1 VCGLGAILDP
11 GAGGA
16 AAGSPGAGPAR
27 PADTPGAGP
36 AAAAATPGARAA
48 APAAAP
54 PTDAAQRLVEA
65 LRHRGPDGDAI
76 RRIGPVVL
84 AHTRL
89 AIIDVEGGDQPLDS
103 EDGRVTAIVNG
114 EIYNHRELRA
124 ALEDRGHRFDTRSDS
139 EVVVHA
145 YEEYGLDCVRR
156 LNGIFAFALWDER
169 RRRLVG
175 ARDQFG
181 VKPLYWWSDGRRV
194 ALASEIGALLAA
206 GFTRPRVDRVAL
218 DHYLACRF
226 VPSPR
231 TLFEGISKLPPAS
244 TLVVE
249 GGATPRVESWR
260 EPPGPHFTG
269 LADDELATQ
278 LAERFTDAV
287 ERQMMSDVPYGA
299 FLSGGVDSAAVVAAM
314 ARRSS
319 EPPTTFTIGFPGHGE
334 TLDERAYA
342 AESARLIGT
351 EHHATAMTESDFLA
365 ELARCVPRLEE
376 PCGIPSAPALLQ
388 LSRFAA
394 ERVKVVLAGQGAD
407 EPHGG
412 YGRHQAA
419 ALLGRLKVVPA
430 TAASPAAAL
439 ARALPRA
446 ASARRAAHL
455 LGGRGD
461 AERLLRLVEITDK
474 RVRAALLRG
483 DERRDGARGS
493 GGQGQAEAER
503 LATARDVL
511 GDVAGRDLLE
521 QALYLDTRMFL
532 PDGILLCNDKMSM
545 AASLELRVPFLDLEL
560 MRFVERIPARSRIRP
575 RAGKRLHRQAMA
587 LVLPPGIADRPK
599 HGFATPYDDWLRR
612 SLGEEVERRYASRP
626 ALAELV
632 DPAAVARLVGEHR
645 RGRSDHK
652 SILYCLLEL
661 SEWHAAFIE
670 APAPAPT

>member
-1 VCGLGAILDP
+1 MCGIGGILDP
-11 GAGGA
+11 AGT
-16 AAGSPGAGPAR
+16 AGPEAV
-27 PADTPGAGP
+27 
-36 AAAAATPGARAA
+36 
-48 APAAAP
+48 
-54 PTDAAQRLVEA
+54 QRIVEA

-89 AIIDVEGGDQPLDS
+89 AIIDVRGGDQPLDS
-103 EDGRVTAIVNG
+103 EDGQITAIVNG
-114 EIYNHRELRA
+114 EIYNHLELRA
-124 ALEDRGHRFDTRSDS
+124 ALERRGHRFATRSDS

-156 LNGIFAFALWDER
+156 LNGIFAFALWDQG
-169 RRRLVG
+169 RRRLVA

-181 VKPLYWWSDGRRV
+181 VKPLYWWSEGTRV

-206 GFTRPRVDRVAL
+206 GLTSARIDRVAL

-226 VPSPR
+226 VPAPR
-231 TLFEGISKLPPAS
+231 TLFEGIAKLPPAS
-244 TLVVE
+244 TLVAE
-249 GGATPRVESWR
+249 EGATPRIDSWR
-260 EPPGPHFTG
+260 EPPGAPFEG
-269 LADDELATQ
+269 LAEDELAAQ

-314 ARRSS
+314 ARRAT
-319 EPPTTFTIGFPGHGE
+319 EPPSTFTIGFPGHG
-334 TLDERAYA
+334 TVLDEREYA

-351 EHHATAMTESDFLA
+351 EHRDTAMRETDFLA
-365 ELARCVPRLEE
+365 ELARCVRRLEE

-419 ALLGRLKVVPA
+419 ALLRHARLVPS
-430 TAASPAAAL
+430 AAAAPAAAL
-439 ARALPRA
+439 AHAIPRA
-446 ASARRAAHL
+446 ARARRAAHL
-455 LGGRGD
+455 LGGHGD
-461 AERLLRLVEITDK
+461 AERLLRLVEITDEP
-474 RVRAALLRG
+474 VRAALLQGGLDGAGRDRAG
-483 DERRDGARGS
+483 RDGAVRL
-493 GGQGQAEAER
+493 GGPGEQAEAER
-503 LATARDVL
+503 LTTARDIL

-532 PDGILLCNDKMSM
+532 PDGILICNDKMSM

-560 MRFVERIPARSRIRP
+560 MRFVERIPARLRVRP
-575 RAGKRLHRQAMA
+575 RAGKRLHRMAMEQ
-587 LVLPPGIADRPK
+587 LLPPGIADRPK
-599 HGFATPYDDWLRR
+599 HGFSSPYDDWLRR
-612 SLGEEVERRYASRP
+612 SLGEEVERRYAPRS
-626 ALAELV
+626 ALAELI

-645 RGRSDHK
+645 RGRADHK
-652 SILYCLLEL
+652 NVLYCLLEL
-661 SEWHAAFIE
+661 SEWHSAFVEARQPMVEAAE
-670 APAPAPT
+670 A

>member
-1 VCGLGAILDP
+1 MCGIGAILDP
-11 GAGGA
+11 AGATG
-16 AAGSPGAGPAR
+16 
-27 PADTPGAGP
+27 TEC
-36 AAAAATPGARAA
+36 
-48 APAAAP
+48 
-54 PTDAAQRLVEA
+54 AQRVVEA
-65 LRHRGPDGDAI
+65 LRHRGPDGDAV
-76 RRIGPVVL
+76 RRIGPVTL

-89 AIIDVEGGDQPLDS
+89 AIIDVQGGDQPLDS
-103 EDGRVTAIVNG
+103 EDRQITAIVNG

-124 ALEDRGHRFDTRSDS
+124 GLEERGHRFATHSDS

-145 YEEYGLDCVRR
+145 YEQHGVDCVRR

-169 RRRLVG
+169 RRRLFA

-206 GFTRPRVDRVAL
+206 GVVRPGVDRVAL

-226 VPSPR
+226 VPAPR

-244 TLVVE
+244 TLVAE
-249 GGATPRVESWR
+249 EHAAPRIESWR
-260 EPPGPHFTG
+260 EAPGSPYAD
-269 LADDELATQ
+269 LADDELARQ
-278 LAERFTDAV
+278 LAERFVDAV

-314 ARRSS
+314 ALRSS
-319 EPPTTFTIGFPGHGE
+319 APPSTFTIGFPGHGP
-334 TLDERAYA
+334 TLDEREYA

-351 EHHATAMTESDFLA
+351 EHHATVMTETDFLA
-365 ELARCVPRLEE
+365 ELTRCIPRLEE

-419 ALLGRLKVVPA
+419 ALLRRARLVPA
-430 TAASPAAAL
+430 AAAAPAAAL

-446 ASARRAAHL
+446 ARARRTAHL
-455 LGGRGD
+455 LGGRGE
-461 AERLLRLVEITDK
+461 AERLLRLVEITDEPV
-474 RVRAALLRG
+474 RVALLR
-483 DERRDGARGS
+483 RDGRGR
-493 GGQGQAEAER
+493 GGRLRHRADAGRAPSEAQAGSQDGTKGGRAAAVVTAGLAQEER
-503 LATARDVL
+503 LAAARDVL
-511 GDVAGRDLLE
+511 RDVGGRNLLD

-545 AASLELRVPFLDLEL
+545 AAGLELRVPFLDLEL
-560 MRFVERIPARSRIRP
+560 MRFVERIPARQRVRP
-575 RAGKRLHRQAMA
+575 RAGKRLHRMAMEQ
-587 LVLPPGIADRPK
+587 LLPAGIADRPK
-599 HGFATPYDDWLRR
+599 HGFSTPYDGWLRQ
-612 SLGEEVERRYASRP
+612 SLGQEVERRYASRSE
-626 ALAELV
+626 LADLV
-632 DPAAVARLVGEHR
+632 DPAAVARLVDEHR
-645 RGRSDHK
+645 RGRADHK

-661 SEWHAAFIE
+661 SEWHAAFVE
-670 APAPAPT
+670 VPETVGA